1 MARTHQL
8 IKLRIGTVQNLK
20 RLKTEMGLA
29 SLDDLI
35 NTMIRLTDEYRFVLK
50 GAGWHVPSMENE
62 SFIKNGYD
70 NH

>member
-8 IKLRIGTVQNLK
+8 IKLRIETVQDLK
-20 RLKTEMGLA
+20 RLKTEMGLV

-35 NTMIRLTDEYRFVLK
+35 NTMIRVTGEYRFVLK
-50 GAGWHVPSMENE
+50 GVGWHVPAMENE

-70 NH
+70 TH